1 MYADPKHIR
10 QHRVNLSLS
19 EAERRFVEAAAEL
32 NGMQP
37 SVYMRELVLSALLG
51 VRHEANSAYGATE
64 MRATQ

>member
-37 SVYMRELVLSALLG
+37 SVYMRELVLSALQGLL
-51 VRHEANSAYGATE
+51 HEGNSARSATQ

>member
-10 QHRVNLSLS
+10 QKRVNLSLNGT
-19 EAERRFVEAAAEL
+19 EMRLVEAAAEL

-51 VRHEANSAYGATE
+51 LRHDANSAYGATE